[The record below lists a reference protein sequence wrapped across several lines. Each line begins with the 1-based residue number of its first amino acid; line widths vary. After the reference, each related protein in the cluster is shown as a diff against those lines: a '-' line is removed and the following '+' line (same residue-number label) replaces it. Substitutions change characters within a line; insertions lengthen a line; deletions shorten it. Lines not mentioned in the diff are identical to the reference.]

1 MSSRLEIAYAC
12 SSEAGV
18 KPRNADAADARV
30 PPDDLLLSK
39 GVAAAIADGMS
50 SSEGGHE
57 ASQVCVTGFLNDY
70 YSTPES
76 WRVKSAA
83 SRIMSTLNTWLCG
96 QGQNRYDSPRGMV
109 TTFSAAVIKST
120 TAHLLHVGDS
130 RIYLCRGS
138 RLEPMTRDHR
148 VWVSAERE
156 MLTRAMGIDSHLEI
170 DYRAVALEEGD
181 RLLFTTDGVHDFLT
195 DRQLQ
200 EILQQY
206 RDNLQQ
212 AVREVTGQALRAGS
226 DDNVTCQL
234 LQVISLPGGAV
245 DDIYHRVLELP
256 FPPHLK
262 PGMNIDGYGIQRE
275 LHASKRSEVFLVV
288 DGSNGEQLTLK
299 TPSINFKDDA
309 EFLSRFLNEEWVGR
323 RINNPHVMKIHSP
336 RQRRFLY
343 HIAEYIEGQTLRQLI
358 DDRGRLELPLVRDY
372 LAQAITG
379 LRAFHRMEMVHQD
392 LKPDNLMIDHG
403 GLLKIIDFGSARIA
417 GIEEIRSEIDHDL
430 PQGTLNY
437 TAPEVLAGE
446 KGSKKADIFSLG
458 VIAYEMLTG
467 QLPYAEHERPLPAR
481 RMRYRPAR
489 QHAPDLPPWVDAALK
504 KATDPS
510 PLKRYDTLSEFLQDM
525 KRPNR
530 RLIPQHKPPLLQRH
544 PVRVWVA
551 LAGLLLISNLVT
563 LFLLL
568 LQRQ

>member
-1 MSSRLEIAYAC
+1 MSSRLEVAYAC
-12 SSEAGV
+12 SSEAGI

-30 PPDDLLLSK
+30 PGDDMLLSK

-50 SSEGGHE
+50 SSEGGRE

-76 WRVKSAA
+76 WRVKTAA

-96 QGQNRYDSPRGMV
+96 QGENRYDSPRGMV

-130 RIYLCRGS
+130 RIYLWRGG
-138 RLEPMTRDHR
+138 RLEQMTRDHR
-148 VWVSAERE
+148 VWVSTDQE
-156 MLTRAMGIDSHLEI
+156 MLTRAMGIDGHLEI
-170 DYRAVALEEGD
+170 DYRALALEAGD

-212 AVREVTGQALRAGS
+212 AVREVTAQALKAGS
-226 DDNVTCQL
+226 DDNATCQL
-234 LQVISLPGGAV
+234 LEVISLPGEAV
-245 DDIYHRVLELP
+245 DDIYHRVVELP

-262 PGMNIDGYGIQRE
+262 PGMNIDGYSIQRE

-309 EFLSRFLNEEWVGR
+309 AFLSRFLNEEWVGR
-323 RINNPHVMKIHSP
+323 RINNPHVMKIHTP
-336 RQRRFLY
+336 RRRRFLY
-343 HIAEYIEGQTLRQLI
+343 HVAEYIEGQTLRQLI
-358 DDRGRLELPLVRDY
+358 DDRGRLELPVARDY
-372 LAQAITG
+372 LAQTVIG

-392 LKPDNLMIDHG
+392 LKPDNLMIDHS

-417 GIEEIRSEIDHDL
+417 GVEEIESEIDHNL

-446 KGSKKADIFSLG
+446 RGSRRADIFSLG

-467 QLPYAEHERPLPAR
+467 QLPYGDRERPLPGHK
-481 RMRYRPAR
+481 MRYQPAA
-489 QHAPDLPPWVDAALK
+489 QHVPELPAWVDAALK

-510 PLKRYDTLSEFLQDM
+510 PLNRYDTLSEFLQDLNH
-525 KRPNR
+525 PNSS
-530 RLIPQHKPPLLQRH
+530 LVPQHKQPLLRRH
-544 PVRVWVA
+544 PVRVWA
-551 LAGLLLISNLVT
+551 LLAALLLISNLVT
-563 LFLLL
+563 LVLL